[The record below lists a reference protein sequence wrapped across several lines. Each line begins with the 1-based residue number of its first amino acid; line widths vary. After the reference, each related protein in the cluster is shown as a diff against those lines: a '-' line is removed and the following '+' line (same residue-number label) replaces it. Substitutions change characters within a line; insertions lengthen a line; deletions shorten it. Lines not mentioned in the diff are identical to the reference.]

1 MAKPNIEFNKNNIN
15 GSVLEGAVIGNNNS
29 KDNTYTNSFN
39 KGNNNE
45 YVVGNKNITV
55 LNDGTFNHLPD
66 YLEIVMINSD
76 SLEERKCASEAKKL
90 FISNNYQDLKSFII
104 DNISTFTT
112 GTFATV
118 AGGMLLNIIQKLLKN

>member
-1 MAKPNIEFNKNNIN
+1 MEKLNINFDGNKIN
-15 GSVLEGAVIGNNNS
+15 GSVFEGAVIGDNNS

-45 YVVGNKNITV
+45 YVGGNKNITV
-55 LNDGTFNHLPD
+55 LNDENFKNLPD
-66 YLEIVMINSD
+66 YLENVMINSE
-76 SLEERKCASEAKKL
+76 SLKERECASKAKKL
-90 FISNNYQDLKSFII
+90 VISNNHQGLKTFII

-118 AGGMLLNIIQKLLKN
+118 AGGMLLNIVQQILKN

>member
-1 MAKPNIEFNKNNIN
+1 MAKANIEFNKNIIN
-15 GSVLEGAVIGNNNS
+15 GSVFEGSVIGDNNS

-45 YVVGNKNITV
+45 YVGGNKSITV
-55 LNDGTFNHLPD
+55 LNDENFKHLPD
-66 YLEIVMINSD
+66 YLESVMIYSD

-90 FISNNYQDLKSFII
+90 FISNNHQDLKSFII
-104 DNISTFTT
+104 ENISTFTT

-118 AGGMLLNIIQKLLKN
+118 AGGMLLSIIQKILKS